1 MKQDMKEQLLTK
13 SPLSLMFQL
22 SIPAV
27 IGMIVIGL
35 YPLMDGIFAG
45 NIIGQSAMTACAVAL
60 PLTFF
65 NSGTSTLLG
74 VGSASILSRALG
86 KGDRETVDKIMGNL
100 IYFVILFSIII
111 TVGGIILAP
120 HFLDLV
126 GASGEIKALG
136 VRYLRVLFLGSIFV
150 NFTQSANM
158 VMRGEGLMKRAMG
171 IMAMGAFINI
181 ALDPILMK
189 SMGEYGIEGAAIAT
203 VTAQVI
209 QAIVTL
215 YYFKNKSENV
225 KIGKIRKYKEVYKE
239 MFGVGVSAMIMQ
251 VFFMIQQTL
260 LFKQAFLY
268 GGETFGTLM
277 AATLR
282 IYAFSFIPLW
292 GMSQGL
298 QPVVG
303 TNFGAKKYDRVRDAM
318 KVFCIGGL
326 VLAAIFWIPAQI
338 FTREILSGFNVSEE
352 IISQGLNNFRMFY
365 SVFILYGVMVMTITF
380 FQAIGDGKKA
390 GKIVML
396 RQLILF
402 VPAML
407 ILPKIFGSSAVW
419 WAEPAVDLL
428 MIIVGI
434 VMCVNELNSI
444 DHFSY

>member
-45 NIIGQSAMTACAVAL
+45 NIIGQSAMTACGVAL

-74 VGSASILSRALG
+74 VGSASILSRSLG

-100 IYFVILFSIII
+100 IYFVILFSVII

-126 GASGEIKALG
+126 GASGEIKELG
-136 VRYLRVLFLGSIFV
+136 VRYLRVIFLGSIFV

-181 ALDPILMK
+181 ILDPILMK
-189 SMGEYGIEGAAIAT
+189 AMGEYAIEGAAIAT
-203 VTAQVI
+203 VVAQII

-260 LFKQAFLY
+260 LYKQAFLY
-268 GGETFGTLM
+268 GGETNGILM

-282 IYAFSFIPLW
+282 IYVFSFIPLW

-303 TNFGAKKYDRVRDAM
+303 TNFGAKKFDRVRETM
-318 KVFCIGGL
+318 KVFSIGGL
-326 VLAAIFWIPAQI
+326 VLAAIFWIPVQI

-352 IISQGLNNFRMFY
+352 IISQGLNNLRLFY

-428 MIIVGI
+428 MIIVGLI
-434 VMCVNELNSI
+434 MQGKALSKMVKGN
-444 DHFSY
+444 

>member
-13 SPLSLMFQL
+13 RPIDLLFQL

-45 NIIGQSAMTACAVAL
+45 NIIGQSAMTACGVAL

-74 VGSASILSRALG
+74 VGSASILSRSLG

-100 IYFVILFSIII
+100 IYFVILFSVII

-126 GASGEIKALG
+126 GASGEIKELG
-136 VRYLRVLFLGSIFV
+136 VRYLRVIFLGSIFV

-181 ALDPILMK
+181 ILDPILMK
-189 SMGEYGIEGAAIAT
+189 AMGEYAIEGAAIAT
-203 VTAQVI
+203 VVAQII

-260 LFKQAFLY
+260 LYKQAFLY
-268 GGETFGTLM
+268 GGETNGILM

-303 TNFGAKKYDRVRDAM
+303 TNFGAKKFDRVRETM
-318 KVFCIGGL
+318 KVFSIGGL
-326 VLAAIFWIPAQI
+326 VLAAIFWIPVQI

-352 IISQGLNNFRMFY
+352 IISQGLNNLRLFY

-428 MIIVGI
+428 MIIVGLI
-434 VMCVNELNSI
+434 MQGKALSKMVKGN
-444 DHFSY
+444 